1 MPNNDWFEY
10 KGAEFDII
18 GGRYYRATDYNGSRP
33 IWEKISKNTY
43 NSYRKKAFGVKSSR
57 YSYKLPD
64 KYKKLLYHK
73 SEWKNNPWNNGKRL
87 KASLQPLAVNSKI
100 PDYKRITGDNFRTS
114 SKWGM
119 KISQGKGSS
128 ASVLNGIPELLLHL
142 KIAKYKFAVQAEHF
156 RITVGQRALK
166 IIELSF
172 KYHKFYN
179 EDTPW
184 QSLAP
189 FTKKKRLWRNTWK
202 GDHKSILFEYGALSR
217 AFETTNVGSMT
228 RIVNNRK
235 ASHGRRAK
243 GANAYL
249 AGIHNEGA
257 PKGMKWGKAI
267 PRRQFMGWT
276 NSNSMD
282 KIDTFAL
289 SIADRY
295 LFDSVFLSKAPG
307 K

>member
-1 MPNNDWFEY
+1 MAKDNWFEY
-10 KGAEFDII
+10 KGAEFDVIN
-18 GGRYYRATDYNGSRP
+18 GRYYKATDYNGSRP

-43 NSYRKKAFGVKSSR
+43 LNYRKKAFGIKSSR

-64 KYKKLLYHK
+64 KYKSLLYSK
-73 SEWKNNPWNNGKRL
+73 SDGKNPWNNGKMLR
-87 KASLQPLAVNSKI
+87 ASLQSLAVSSKV
-100 PDYKRITGDNFRTS
+100 PDYKRIVGDNFRTS

-119 KISQGKGSS
+119 KVSQGKGG
-128 ASVLNGIPELLLHL
+128 SVSTLNGIQELLLHL
-142 KIAKYKFAVQAEHF
+142 KIAKYKLTVQAEHF

-166 IIELSF
+166 VIELSF

-184 QSLAP
+184 QDLAP

-202 GDHKSILFEYGALSR
+202 GDHKSKLFEYGSLSR
-217 AFETTNVGSMT
+217 AFRLEENISGIT
-228 RIVNNRK
+228 RIINERK
-235 ASHGRRAK
+235 ASYGRKAK
-243 GANAYL
+243 GAHAYL

-257 PKGMKWGKAI
+257 PKGRKWGKAI

-276 NSNSMD
+276 SNTSMD
-282 KIDTFAL
+282 KIDTFAF

-295 LFDSVFLSKAPG
+295 LFDGVFLSKAPG